1 MDLNFTEA
9 STLAI
14 IDRQIGEI
22 EANTTPSQ
30 YEVIRQVVYAS
41 ADLEYKSLLKFSQGA
56 LAKGAAALTAV
67 TPIIVDVPEI
77 QVNIVPKL
85 QQTFLNPVYCCAT
98 TNSEVSDRAT
108 KASSGLKVLAEKYPN
123 AIYLIGQ
130 DRTAMT
136 AMVDLIDNRTIEPS
150 LAIATPPTLLESD
163 TKKRLSNSDTPN
175 IQTTSAKGGANIAT
189 AIFNSL
195 LQLAWQVERRSG

>member
-22 EANTTPSQ
+22 GVSTTPSQ
-30 YEVIRQVVYAS
+30 YEIIRQVICAS
-41 ADLEYKSLLKFSQGA
+41 ADLEYKSLLKFSRGA
-56 LAKGAAALTAV
+56 LEKGAAALTAV

-85 QQTFLNPVYCCAT
+85 QQTFINPVYCCAT
-98 TNSEVSDRAT
+98 TNSEVSGHAT
-108 KASSGLKVLAEKYPN
+108 KASSGLKVLGAKYPN

-130 DRTAMT
+130 DRTALA
-136 AMVDLIDNRTIEPS
+136 AMVDSIEDGIIKPS
-150 LAIATPPTLLESD
+150 LAIATPPSLIESD
-163 TKKRLSNSDTPN
+163 IKKRLSDSDIPN
-175 IQTTSAKGGANIAT
+175 IHIVSAKGGAHITT

-195 LQLAWQVERRSG
+195 LELAWQVNQRNN